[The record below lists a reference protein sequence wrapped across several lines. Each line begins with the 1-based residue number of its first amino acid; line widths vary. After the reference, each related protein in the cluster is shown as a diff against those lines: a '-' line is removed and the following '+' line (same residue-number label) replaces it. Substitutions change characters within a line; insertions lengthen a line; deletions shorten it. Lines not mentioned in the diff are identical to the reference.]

1 MTPSIISK
9 HLTPVSFP
17 VSSGLCR
24 GTRLRGPTW
33 HVPYTPARGWCSESG
48 LPSIHRQ
55 TASEKSF
62 AKTDMCH
69 DMTKPTKW
77 VCAQQRLSS
86 AWASVLNDQ
95 GIHPVWSVFAVHS
108 MGSKDPRFIYVDSE
122 DIRLGGCPG
131 WSKSS
136 LGAQVILLVLSC
148 RSSYRIKQPLTG
160 KDGKIKAFLIKWIS
174 VYSKSCIRGHKYWA
188 TNPS

>member
-9 HLTPVSFP
+9 HLTPASFP

-33 HVPYTPARGWCSESG
+33 HVPYTQAQGWCSESG

-62 AKTDMCH
+62 AKTDMSH

-86 AWASVLNDQ
+86 AWASTLTDQ

-108 MGSKDPRFIYVDSE
+108 MGSKDPRFIHADSE
-122 DIRLGGCPG
+122 D
-131 WSKSS
+131 WSDWADAQADLS
-136 LGAQVILLVLSC
+136 LHWAH
-148 RSSYRIKQPLTG
+148 RSFCWFCHVAAHIE
-160 KDGKIKAFLIKWIS
+160 F
-174 VYSKSCIRGHKYWA
+174 
-188 TNPS
+188 